1 MQKDALAPALQNAQ
15 SLATTQAGATA
26 RRDLLRDETA
36 YRVRGVHGMAALGH
50 LVCPW
55 TQAPQNGCPLAHWV
69 TVCEKRT
76 RFTRRRPAR
85 PSVRRG
91 HGENQ
96 YSLCVHESNSRLHAE
111 AHTRPRGCLKAH
123 RALERVRCFGRR
135 SLVPDNR
142 HFCCLSR
149 AHSRHAS
156 TGRARGRHL
165 VCVHRLAEG
174 EGLWEHGPRPL
185 QSLRRGKNRQKERS
199 QSDCQQESCQWSA
212 HGLCCL
218 PV

>member
-1 MQKDALAPALQNAQ
+1 MKPRGEKKKTIA
-15 SLATTQAGATA
+15 SL
-26 RRDLLRDETA
+26 
-36 YRVRGVHGMAALGH
+36 
-50 LVCPW
+50 
-55 TQAPQNGCPLAHWV
+55 
-69 TVCEKRT
+69 
-76 RFTRRRPAR
+76 RPA
-85 PSVRRG
+85 VRRG

-156 TGRARGRHL
+156 TGRARGRHR
-165 VCVHRLAEG
+165 CVFTGWRKGKGSGSTVRAHCKVSVEG
-174 EGLWEHGPRPL
+174 KTGKR
-185 QSLRRGKNRQKERS
+185 SARSRTASKNRVNGALTDFAVCLCSTKRVCTARNGQIARVLGIGQPGRSGQKERS
-199 QSDCQQESCQWSA
+199 RTVVSTCRMHFA
-212 HGLCCL
+212 
-218 PV
+218 